1 MLWQLYDYKGTIN
14 SFYHKQI
21 HFNPTRVRRNM
32 YFPRNKLKWESI
44 ISLDGFSSPPQLRI
58 KQKEF
63 TEEWNL
69 RISSNLFHRWE
80 KTTLLVSTLFVAI
93 MAFTS
98 DFFLQ
103 KLMDKPYRKWHMDT
117 TTRYDVAST
126 LHMRRAMSPGQWQP

>member
-1 MLWQLYDYKGTIN
+1 MC
-14 SFYHKQI
+14 
-21 HFNPTRVRRNM
+21 
-32 YFPRNKLKWESI
+32 FPRNKLKWESI
-44 ISLDGFSSPPQLRI
+44 ILLDGFSSPPQLRI

-69 RISSNLFHRWE
+69 RISSNLFQRWD

-98 DFFLQ
+98 DFLH

-117 TTRYDVAST
+117 TTPHDVASA
-126 LHMRRAMSPGQWQP
+126 LHMRRAISPGQRQPQTVVSP